1 MNGSATIAVIGAGA
15 WGTALAIQLARNG
28 HQVNL
33 WGHEPEHIQH
43 LIEDRQNAEFL
54 PDIPFPEGITPI
66 ASLQQAVDK
75 AAFILI
81 VIPSKAYREFLRKLK
96 PLINPDA
103 RVFWASKGFE
113 IETGKFLHE
122 LVVEELGVNHYGVI
136 SGPTFATEVAKN
148 QPASVTCAG
157 NHPESTQAF
166 AELLH
171 GNHFR
176 CYTSDDVIGVEI
188 GGALKNV
195 LAIAVGAA
203 DGLGF
208 GANTRAALITRGL
221 SEIMRFGEMMGAH
234 RETLM
239 GLSGLGDLILTCTD
253 NQSRNRR
260 FGLAIGQGHNIE
272 QSIQLVGQTVEG
284 YRAAKAVYKMAK
296 NHQLTLP
303 IMEQVYLVLY
313 EGKSPMQA
321 VSDLENRAQKP
332 EQAISSSNQS

>member
-1 MNGSATIAVIGAGA
+1 MKHSAEVTVIGAGA

-28 HQVNL
+28 HRVNL
-33 WGHEPEHIQH
+33 WGHEPEHIQR
-43 LIEDRQNAEFL
+43 LIRDQQNDEFL
-54 PDIPFPEGITPI
+54 PGIAFPPGITPV
-66 ASLQQAVDK
+66 ASLQQAVADVH
-75 AAFILI
+75 FILI
-81 VIPSKAYREFLRKLK
+81 VIPSQAYRDFLRQLK
-96 PLINPDA
+96 PLIDSDA
-103 RVFWASKGFE
+103 QVYWASKGFE

-122 LVVEELGVNHYGVI
+122 VVIEELGVSHYGVI
-136 SGPTFATEVAKN
+136 SGPTFATEVANN

-157 NHPESTQAF
+157 NDAKSTQQF

-176 CYTSDDVIGVEI
+176 CYTSSDIIGVEI

-221 SEIMRFGEMMGAH
+221 SEIMRFGEKMGAQK
-234 RETLM
+234 ETLM
-239 GLSGLGDLILTCTD
+239 GLAGLGDLILTCTD

-260 FGLAIGQGHNIE
+260 FGLAIGQGQGVE
-272 QSIQLVGQTVEG
+272 QAIASVGTTVEG
-284 YRAAKAVYKMAK
+284 YRAARAVYAMAQK
-296 NHQLTLP
+296 YQLSMP

-313 EGKSPMQA
+313 QNKPPMQA
-321 VSDLENRAQKP
+321 VIDLESRSQKP
-332 EQAISSSNQS
+332 EQA

>member
-1 MNGSATIAVIGAGA
+1 MTRSTAIAVIGAGA

-33 WGHEPEHIQH
+33 WGHEPEHVQH
-43 LIEDRQNAEFL
+43 LIDDQQNNEFL
-54 PDIPFPEGITPI
+54 PGIPFPEGITPI
-66 ASLQQAVDK
+66 ASLEQAVTDVG
-75 AAFILI
+75 FILI
-81 VIPSKAYREFLRKLK
+81 VIPSHAYREFLHKLK
-96 PLINPDA
+96 PLIDA
-103 RVFWASKGFE
+103 DMQVYWASKGFE

-122 LVVEELGVNHYGVI
+122 LVVEELGVRRYGVI

-157 NHPESTQAF
+157 NDAESTQQF

-176 CYTSDDVIGVEI
+176 CYTSSDIIGVEI

-221 SEIMRFGEMMGAH
+221 SEIMRFGEMMGAKK
-234 RETLM
+234 ETLM

-253 NQSRNRR
+253 IQSRNRQ
-260 FGLAIGQGHNIE
+260 FGLAIGQGQTIE
-272 QSIQLVGQTVEG
+272 QAIATVGSTVEG
-284 YRAAKAVYKMAK
+284 YRAAKAVYSMSKK
-296 NHQLTLP
+296 HQLSIP
-303 IMEQVYLVLY
+303 IMEQVYQVLY
-313 EGKSPMQA
+313 EGKSPIQA
-321 VSDLENRAQKP
+321 VKDLGSRAQKP
-332 EQAISSSNQS
+332 EHAG